1 MIPSDKNS
9 VDNRIISTMNI
20 NERCSGTNPKFLK
33 IKLYFVR
40 TTIMSLMLIKRIVF
54 FFFFK

>member
-1 MIPSDKNS
+1 MIPTDKNL
-9 VDNRIISTMNI
+9 VDNRIISRMNI

-33 IKLYFVR
+33 IKLYFAR
-40 TTIMSLMLIKRIVF
+40 TTIMSLMLIKRI